1 MTKGLEKD
9 HCSNP
14 SESGLWLDHGNME
27 GLKCSN
33 GLDIWGG
40 IWETEVEGD
49 HKNFGLR
56 IKKKVSVL
64 FISAMNISRGSKF
77 GGENQEMY
85 NEKLDTVFGGL
96 CILSL
101 EIISCSDTEK
111 SN

>member
-1 MTKGLEKD
+1 
-9 HCSNP
+9 
-14 SESGLWLDHGNME
+14 
-27 GLKCSN
+27 
-33 GLDIWGG
+33 
-40 IWETEVEGD
+40 
-49 HKNFGLR
+49 
-56 IKKKVSVL
+56 
-64 FISAMNISRGSKF
+64 MNISRGSKFEGGSKF

>member
-1 MTKGLEKD
+1 ML
-9 HCSNP
+9 C
-14 SESGLWLDHGNME
+14 
-27 GLKCSN
+27 
-33 GLDIWGG
+33 
-40 IWETEVEGD
+40 
-49 HKNFGLR
+49 
-56 IKKKVSVL
+56 
-64 FISAMNISRGSKF
+64 ISAMNISRGSKFEGGSKF